1 MKKHIILAAAA
12 AMMLMSAAADELVKI
27 GSAQVADQATLT
39 KAAAQLASL
48 SGNPMLGA
56 LAASSIAKNPVY
68 EYFGPMRAGEP
79 MLAIVYADKDDLQKA
94 ADGAESDD
102 FFDDL
107 DVEIAVLYPAQRTK
121 IAFMAAHPGSYE
133 KDGLVVVEAL
143 NEDDEDI
150 GDDGEKPEPERTYT
164 AFSEDG
170 LWATMSKDKDAA
182 RAALAE
188 VAAATAPLEG
198 DFVRFQIPQSFFK
211 IAARALGELAKKEK
225 DEQKSKNLAI
235 AQKRFTMIES
245 ARVGVR
251 ATETA
256 VDLRGSAKPLPSTEA
271 AAVGLTPLGQDPL
284 AFAPADAIAA
294 TAAAPGAGCPEFG
307 LRRYVAVS
315 ILLEKYGIKS
325 DYLTAAFTDATA
337 NILFDPAK
345 AIAFF
350 QGPGKEKAAA
360 IDPAIFSAE
369 LREAVYEASDV
380 ALCATPASNIS
391 LAIAGHP
398 APVPPAE
405 ALVKTLPEAAAVRP
419 YFVQHIAIYAL
430 LKGLAKEFAALA
442 PAEAQTGIAAML
454 ATLPPPGAAGTA
466 SAYFRNGDD
475 ISFITRISADEIR
488 GVGALVNAAI
498 GFITAQAVMK

>member
-79 MLAIVYADKDDLQKA
+79 MLAIVYGETDALQEA
-94 ADGAESDD
+94 SDGAESDD

-133 KDGLVVVEAL
+133 KDGLVVVETL
-143 NEDDEDI
+143 DEDDEDI

-198 DFVRFQIPQSFFK
+198 DFVRFRFPQSFFK

-235 AQKRFTMIES
+235 AQKRFAMIES
-245 ARVGVR
+245 AHVGVR

-256 VDLRGSAKPLPSTEA
+256 VDLRGSAKPLPGTEA
-271 AAVGLTPLGQDPL
+271 AAVGLTPLGKNPF

-307 LRRYVAVS
+307 LKRYVAVAVV
-315 ILLEKYGIKS
+315 LDKFGIKS
-325 DYLTAAFTDATA
+325 DYLMAAFTDTTA
-337 NILFDPAK
+337 NILLSPAK

-360 IDPAIFSAE
+360 IDPATFAEE
-369 LREAVYEASDV
+369 LREAMYAPNDCVLSE
-380 ALCATPASNIS
+380 TPAMNLSVT
-391 LAIAGHP
+391 LDGHP
-398 APVPPAE
+398 APAAPDE
-405 ALVKTLPEAAAVRP
+405 AFIKTLPEAAALRP
-419 YFVQHIAIYAL
+419 YYVQHIAIYAL
-430 LKGLAKEFAALA
+430 LKGLAKEFAVLA

-475 ISFITRISADEIR
+475 LSFITRISADEIR

-498 GFITAQAVMK
+498 GFITAQTVMK